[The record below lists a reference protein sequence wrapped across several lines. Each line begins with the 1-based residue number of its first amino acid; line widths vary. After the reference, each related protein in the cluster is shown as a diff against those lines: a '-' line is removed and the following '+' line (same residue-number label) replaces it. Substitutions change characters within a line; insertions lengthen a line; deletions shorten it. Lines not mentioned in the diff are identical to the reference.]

1 MDLGNTHA
9 RIKEWSI
16 TSHYFRFEL
25 IIESKNIYRNA
36 TLVWAYMYVT
46 RCWWY
51 LSIRNVYTLS
61 TEDSTY
67 GSLMQTGVYY
77 TNIDCSRGEWWK
89 IVVPEMKFN
98 LGRLFTEAGSS
109 RPRLNFTE
117 GTIIF
122 YHSVNKKKT
131 VNVCFI
137 LPIYRFLVRTEPYN
151 LESRLS
157 SSKFGSCG
165 SFFKSQ
171 GNSKKEHT
179 WISFQTWTLSKI
191 IHVMWPS
198 FNQSD
203 DLNLCIRCIIVFN
216 VYMLSR

>member
-1 MDLGNTHA
+1 MRKDVSKTALEGFSLFVKQEWDLGNTHA
-9 RIKEWSI
+9 RTKEWSI

-25 IIESKNIYRNA
+25 IIESKNICRNA
-36 TLVWAYMYVT
+36 TLM

-67 GSLMQTGVYY
+67 GSLMQTGVYD

-117 GTIIF
+117 GTII
-122 YHSVNKKKT
+122 STIPCIKK
-131 VNVCFI
+131 
-137 LPIYRFLVRTEPYN
+137 
-151 LESRLS
+151 
-157 SSKFGSCG
+157 
-165 SFFKSQ
+165 
-171 GNSKKEHT
+171 
-179 WISFQTWTLSKI
+179 
-191 IHVMWPS
+191 
-198 FNQSD
+198 QSMF
-203 DLNLCIRCIIVFN
+203 V
-216 VYMLSR
+216 S